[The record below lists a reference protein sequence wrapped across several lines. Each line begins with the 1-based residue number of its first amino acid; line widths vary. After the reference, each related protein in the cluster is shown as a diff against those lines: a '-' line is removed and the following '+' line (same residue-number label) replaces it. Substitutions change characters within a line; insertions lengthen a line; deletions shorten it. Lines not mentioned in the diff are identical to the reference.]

1 MSKIIYQKSS
11 NFYKKLY
18 KIYGVGK
25 SCLNRIYSKIG
36 INLKTRPRIIKSN
49 AEHEF
54 NKILKKKTVGKYLKE
69 KTKKSINF
77 FYNIRSC
84 KGIRH
89 KKRYPIRGQ
98 RTHTNAKTKKRLKT

>member
-11 NFYKKLY
+11 NFFKKLY
-18 KIYGVGK
+18 KTYGVGK
-25 SCLNRIYSKIG
+25 SCLDTIYLKFG
-36 INLKTRPRIIKSN
+36 INLKTRPKTIKAN
-49 AEHEF
+49 TEQQF

-77 FYNIRSC
+77 FYTIRSC

-89 KKRYPIRGQ
+89 KKKYPIRGQ
-98 RTHTNAKTKKRLKT
+98 RTHTNAKTKKRIKI